1 VTLIDSSV
9 WIDHLRAPN
18 ETLSALIERRE
29 VLTHPFVI
37 GEIALGA
44 IRSRAAVLAALD
56 ELPSVPVARD
66 DDVLYLIEQHQLFGR
81 GVGYIDA
88 HLIAATRLRPGTKLW
103 TRDRRLLAV
112 ANQFALSAHFTH

>member
-1 VTLIDSSV
+1 MTLVDSSV

-18 ETLSALIERRE
+18 EILSALIERRE

-44 IRSRAAVLAALD
+44 IRSRAAILAALD
-56 ELPSVPVARD
+56 ELPSAPVARD
-66 DDVLYLIEQHQLFGR
+66 DDVMFLIEEHQLFGR
-81 GVGYIDA
+81 GVGYVDA
-88 HLIAATRLRPGTKLW
+88 HLIAASRLRPGTKLW

-112 ANQFALSAHFTH
+112 ANRLALAAHFTH